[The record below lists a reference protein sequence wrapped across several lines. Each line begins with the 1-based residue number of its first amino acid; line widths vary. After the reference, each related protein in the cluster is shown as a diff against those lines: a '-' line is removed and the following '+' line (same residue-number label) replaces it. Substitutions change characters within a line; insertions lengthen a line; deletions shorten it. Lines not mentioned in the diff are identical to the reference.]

1 MKMNHCDEEVLKNEV
16 KMRECPV
23 CEVKMRVEGIVKHCK
38 LKHKVTYKWCR
49 PCEKYVLKR
58 QYRGHIV
65 SPSHREV
72 IKDAEKH
79 SSHEEE
85 EDEEDDLLIESEEN
99 NSVVK
104 EEETVALNETV

>member
-1 MKMNHCDEEVLKNEV
+1 MKMNHCGEEVFKNEV

-85 EDEEDDLLIESEEN
+85 EDEEDDLHI
-99 NSVVK
+99 
-104 EEETVALNETV
+104 